1 MPSQSKG
8 EQSSAEGIPVVRLGR
23 KLREARRAAGYSSHQ
38 ALADDMNCDRSTVTK
53 IESGRLAPSERMLR
67 LWCELS
73 HVDHELYEGLARLA
87 RAAETS
93 PVPPWFE
100 NFAAAQRLAHT
111 VRTWHPIIIPGPLQ
125 TPDYAKSLFLAMG
138 LDDDRVEELAA
149 ARIDLQQIF
158 ARPKQP
164 VTLLAVVDEAALRR
178 QVGSPEDMRCQL
190 IHLTEMGQHRR
201 IGIQVVPATR
211 GCNAGHGGAF
221 TIASLPDA
229 PDVLL
234 TEAAVEDV
242 TTDQRGALM
251 QAHAIFDRVRL
262 DALSRA
268 ESLEFIKELAEQWI
282 PGQ

>member
-1 MPSQSKG
+1 MESQPSGDGQPDKNSPG
-8 EQSSAEGIPVVRLGR
+8 VRLGL
-23 KLREARRAAGYSSHQ
+23 KLREARKAAGYASHQ
-38 ALADDMNCDRSTVTK
+38 TLAIAMNCDRSTVTK

-67 LWCELS
+67 LWCELC

-87 RAAETS
+87 RAAEAS

-125 TPDYAKSLFLAMG
+125 TPDYARSLFVAMG
-138 LDDDRVEELAA
+138 LDDDRVEELVA

-158 ARPKQP
+158 ARPKHS

-178 QVGSPEDMRCQL
+178 RVGSEGEMHRQL
-190 IHLTEMGQHRR
+190 THLTELGQRR
-201 IGIQVVPATR
+201 HIGIQVVPAGR
-211 GCNAGHGGAF
+211 GCNAGHSGAF

-242 TTDQRGALM
+242 TTDQRGAVV

-262 DALSRA
+262 DALSSA
-268 ESLEFIKELAEQWI
+268 ESLELIEELAEQWK

>member
-1 MPSQSKG
+1 MESQPTSDR
-8 EQSSAEGIPVVRLGR
+8 QSDGNSPAVRLGR
-23 KLREARRAAGYSSHQ
+23 KLREARKAAGYTSHQ
-38 ALADDMNCDRSTVTK
+38 ALADAMNCDRSTVTK
-53 IESGRLAPSERMLR
+53 IESGRLAPSEKMLR

-87 RAAETS
+87 RTAETS

-100 NFAAAQRLAHT
+100 DFAAAQRLAHT
-111 VRTWHPIIIPGPLQ
+111 VRTWHPVIIPGPLQ
-125 TPDYAKSLFLAMG
+125 TPDYARSLFVAMG
-138 LDDDRVEELAA
+138 LDDDRVEELVA
-149 ARIDLQQIF
+149 ARTDLQQIF
-158 ARPKQP
+158 GRPKHP
-164 VTLLAVVDEAALRR
+164 VTLLAVIDEAALRR
-178 QVGSPEDMRCQL
+178 RVGSEEDMRRQL
-190 IHLTEMGQHRR
+190 MHLTEMGQHRR
-201 IGIQVVPATR
+201 IGIQVVPASR

-262 DALSRA
+262 DALSRT
-268 ESLEFIKELAEQWI
+268 ESLEFITELAEQWK

>member
-1 MPSQSKG
+1 
-8 EQSSAEGIPVVRLGR
+8 
-23 KLREARRAAGYSSHQ
+23 
-38 ALADDMNCDRSTVTK
+38 
-53 IESGRLAPSERMLR
+53 
-67 LWCELS
+67 
-73 HVDHELYEGLARLA
+73 
-87 RAAETS
+87 
-93 PVPPWFE
+93 
-100 NFAAAQRLAHT
+100 
-111 VRTWHPIIIPGPLQ
+111 
-125 TPDYAKSLFLAMG
+125 MG

-158 ARPKQP
+158 ARPKQA

-178 QVGSPEDMRCQL
+178 QVGSPEDMRQQL

-201 IGIQVVPATR
+201 IGIQVVPASR

-268 ESLEFIKELAEQWI
+268 ESLEYIKELAEQWI

>member
-1 MPSQSKG
+1 MESQSSG
-8 EQSSAEGIPVVRLGR
+8 DGHPDENSPGVRLGR
-23 KLREARRAAGYSSHQ
+23 KLREARKAAGYASHQ
-38 ALADDMNCDRSTVTK
+38 ALADAMNCDRSTVTK
-53 IESGRLAPSERMLR
+53 IESGRLAPSERMLH

-87 RAAETS
+87 RTAEAS

-111 VRTWHPIIIPGPLQ
+111 VRTWHPVIIPGPLQ
-125 TPDYAKSLFLAMG
+125 TPDYARSLFVAMG
-138 LDDDRVEELAA
+138 LDDDRVEELVS

-158 ARPKQP
+158 ARPKHP

-178 QVGSPEDMRCQL
+178 SVGSQEDMYRQL
-190 IHLTEMGQHRR
+190 THLTEMGQRR
-201 IGIQVVPATR
+201 HIGLQVVPATR

-229 PDVLL
+229 SDVLL

-262 DALSRA
+262 DALPRTQ
-268 ESLEFIKELAEQWI
+268 SLEFIKELAEQWK